1 MVNAVELTGKL
12 IEIDSTNPGTGERG
26 MQLFLQK
33 LFREKAGDAV
43 PVRTEEVLPG
53 RCNVMA
59 ELPGNPELP
68 ELVLICHMDTV
79 TVGSGW
85 TRKPF
90 AAERKEGKIYGRG
103 SCDMKSGMACAL
115 SAFFHAASQQE
126 RVKKSDRRTL
136 KFIAT
141 VDEEGEMQG
150 VEKAIASGWVT
161 LKSMVLDMEPTNGQ
175 IQMAHKGRTWF
186 ELEFDGITAHASNPW
201 KGADAVAA
209 MAETICCLRNAFQN
223 LPAHQ
228 ELGKSTVTFGMIQ
241 GGYQPYVVPDHSVLS
256 IDMRLVPPCSTEKAL
271 ELVQNAIHHAQ
282 KEVPGVRGHYRITGD
297 RPCIESNPDS
307 VLMNYLKKS
316 CLDVT
321 GVPASVGTFNGYTD
335 TAVIAG
341 KLSNHE
347 CMSYGPGNLE
357 LAHKP
362 DEYVE
367 ITDIIRCENVLKNLV
382 DSLL

>member
-1 MVNAVELTGKL
+1 MVNAVELTEKL
-12 IEIDSTNPGTGERG
+12 IRIDSTNPGTGEQG

-33 LFREKAGDAV
+33 LFREEAGNQV
-43 PVRTEEVLPG
+43 SVRTEEVLPG

-59 ELPGNPELP
+59 ELPGNPDLP
-68 ELVLICHMDTV
+68 ELVFICHMDTV

-85 TRKPF
+85 TTDPF
-90 AAERKEGKIYGRG
+90 AAERKDGKIYGRG

-115 SAFFHAASQQE
+115 SAFFHALDQQNRAE
-126 RVKKSDRRTL
+126 KSNSKTL

-150 VEKAIASGWVT
+150 VEKAISSGWVSSE
-161 LKSMVLDMEPTNGQ
+161 SMVLDMEPTNGQ

-209 MAETICCLRNAFQN
+209 MAEAICCLRKAFQN
-223 LPAHQ
+223 LPVHP
-228 ELGKSTVTFGMIQ
+228 ELGKSTVTFGRVQ
-241 GGYQPYVVPDHSVLS
+241 GGYQPYVVPDHSILS
-256 IDMRLVPPCSTEKAL
+256 IDMRLVPPCSTGKAM
-271 ELVQNAIHHAQ
+271 ELVQNAIHHAE

-297 RPCIESNPDS
+297 RPFIESNPDS
-307 VLMNYLKKS
+307 LLMKYLKES

-321 GVPASVGTFNGYTD
+321 GVPVMVGTFNGYTD

-367 ITDIIRCENVLKNLV
+367 IADIIRCEKVLKNLV
-382 DSLL
+382 EKST